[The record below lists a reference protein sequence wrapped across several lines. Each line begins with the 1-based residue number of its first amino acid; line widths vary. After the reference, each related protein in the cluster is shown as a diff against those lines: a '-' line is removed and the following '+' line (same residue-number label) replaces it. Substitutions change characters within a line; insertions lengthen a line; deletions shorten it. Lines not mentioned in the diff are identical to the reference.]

1 MNPKETKVI
10 ALLALI
16 IGLASVGQFGLAA
29 WQFLGADL
37 WVPQIVARV
46 IVSVLF
52 WASLIFVIIAINT
65 YRKL

>member
-1 MNPKETKVI
+1 MKPKETKVI

-16 IGLASVGQFGLAA
+16 IGLATVGQLGLSA

-37 WVPQIVARV
+37 WVPQVVARV

-52 WASLIFVIIAINT
+52 WSALIFVFVAVNM